1 MPAGALAAADGA
13 GVLAVTGADGDG
25 VDGAAEGGV
34 AMAGALPAPTALPAL
49 VVPCTADVAL
59 SVLAAAAAAFA
70 VGAAD
75 VAGAGADAG
84 AAVLVAVA
92 GMAVA

>member
-1 MPAGALAAADGA
+1 MPAAALAAADGA
-13 GVLAVTGADGDG
+13 GVLAVTGADG

-75 VAGAGADAG
+75 VAGAGAAAG